1 MQIGDDFMAPD
12 FKLFD
17 DRWVGKP
24 DLSIDFKVDYGTQE
38 YKRLFNLIKELDN
51 RNIPYVWEI
60 YEGDNNMIEEK
71 INNKVLKLY
80 YDRRKEEIIDKY
92 DKKEQEYFNDNKIV
106 KEYNEL
112 INKFEEDMN
121 KLYKTVENFD
131 NDYIIES
138 YESNLYKYKI
148 NTDKIGKEFEEKEIE
163 NRNKEIK
170 ELEDLCD
177 EVAAQLSLSDDLDY
191 QLDILNRYGILDKK
205 TKKMVD

>member
-1 MQIGDDFMAPD
+1 MVSEWTKLDDDLIHSLKYGILKISDGD
-12 FKLFD
+12 
-17 DRWVGKP
+17 
-24 DLSIDFKVDYGTQE
+24 E
-38 YKRLFNLIKELDN
+38 
-51 RNIPYVWEI
+51 
-60 YEGDNNMIEEK
+60 NMVEER
-71 INNKVLKLY
+71 INNKVLRLY
-80 YDRRKEEIIDKY
+80 YERRYEEIINKY

-106 KEYNEL
+106 KEYREL
-112 INKFEEDMN
+112 INKFEEDMD

-148 NTDKIGKEFEEKEIE
+148 NTAKIGEEFEEKEIE
-163 NRNKEIK
+163 DRNKEIK